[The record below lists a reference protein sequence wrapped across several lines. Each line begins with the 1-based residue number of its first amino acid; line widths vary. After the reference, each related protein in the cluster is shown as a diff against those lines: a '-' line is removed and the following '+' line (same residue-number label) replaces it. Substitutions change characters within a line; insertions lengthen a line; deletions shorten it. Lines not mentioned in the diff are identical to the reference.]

1 MFTFLDIPLPSLF
14 RFGIV
19 GDLNGKNKIHQSKF
33 KAISSSLKLPGQKAA
48 KSRLTV
54 KRR

>member
-33 KAISSSLKLPGQKAA
+33 KVISSSLKLPEQKAA